1 MGEIFRRFADDIE
14 DEAHL
19 YESGE
24 MPAKDGKEASFRR
37 ISIFIFFIFLFN
49 FTICQ
54 K

>member
-1 MGEIFRRFADDIE
+1 LYESGERRIADDIE

-24 MPAKDGKEASFRR
+24 MPAKNGRGASSRR
-37 ISIFIFFIFLFN
+37 ISIFIILFN